1 LATAAAAGV
10 LETRPS
16 MGRGARA
23 AAISMDASKVVAQCG
38 QLGLAVAAR
47 YSRAGRSPP
56 PPEGGS
62 EEAEESFGG
71 QEEIRVGGIS
81 EPGRVADSGQYTY
94 VCPVEFVRVVVRAT
108 NVQPHTHISI
118 LNKPISNRSTTL
130 RPCLLLMYLRKCER
144 IIRFLKKSLIYCLL
158 G

>member
-1 LATAAAAGV
+1 VTGVGISDARTRTLLAEALPVPTTAAGV

-23 AAISMDASKVVAQCG
+23 AAISMDASKAVAQCG
-38 QLGLAVAAR
+38 QLGLGVAAR

-81 EPGRVADSGQYTY
+81 EPGHVADSGQHTY
-94 VCPVEFVRVVVRAT
+94 
-108 NVQPHTHISI
+108 
-118 LNKPISNRSTTL
+118 
-130 RPCLLLMYLRKCER
+130 
-144 IIRFLKKSLIYCLL
+144 
-158 G
+158 